1 MNNNFL
7 LLIPE
12 IMVVGCAFV
21 VLTLDL
27 FLPERRK
34 WTLPFVAVAGLAAAL
49 VVSLV
54 YLWGVNDTLYGGVVR
69 IDGYALFFKAF
80 FIALGGV
87 VILVSVDFVKRN
99 LDHPGEYYGI
109 LLFTVAAMMLMA
121 ASGELLT
128 AYIALEL
135 LSFGL
140 YALVAWDRYNAKSN
154 ESATKYILLG
164 AFSSALLLY
173 GMSQIYGLLGTT
185 RFDEIAVTLSSA
197 DTLSPGLILGIALI
211 IAGLGFKVAAVPFH
225 MWAPDAYEGA
235 PIPVTAH
242 LAVGSKAAAF
252 ALMLRLFSEAFLPIA
267 AQWQTL
273 LIALAVITMLL
284 GNLVALAQRN
294 MKRLLAYSS
303 VGQVGYLLM
312 GIAALASTDMG
323 MDMGVGIGGIGSAGA
338 STGASPELAYLAS
351 NGIML
356 HLVGYAVTNMAAFL
370 CLVSVY
376 NITGSEDIA
385 GMAGVARR
393 APLVGMVFAASLFSL
408 AGLPVFVGFTSK
420 FYLFNAAAAQGL
432 LWVAG
437 VAIFASLISL
447 YYYLMVVRRL
457 YIEPAPSGENA
468 AAATI
473 PAPRLTLGLLGALF
487 AGMIALG
494 IYPAPLM
501 QAVHHASSALLR

>member
-12 IMVVGCAFV
+12 FIVTGLAFV

-34 WTLPFVAVAGLAAAL
+34 WVLPFVAVAGLAVAL
-49 VVSLV
+49 VVSLA
-54 YLWGVNDTLYGGVVR
+54 YLWGVNDSLYDGVIRV
-69 IDGYALFFKAF
+69 DGYALFFKAF

-87 VILVSVDFVKRN
+87 VVLVSVDFVRRN

-109 LLFTVAAMMLMA
+109 LLFTVVAMMLLA
-121 ASGELLT
+121 ASGEMLT
-128 AYIALEL
+128 AYISLEL

-140 YALVAWDRYNAKSN
+140 YVLVAYDRYNAKSN
-154 ESATKYILLG
+154 EGATKYILLG
-164 AFSSALLLY
+164 AFSSALLLF
-173 GMSQIYGLLGTT
+173 GISQVYGLLGTT
-185 RFDEIAVTLSSA
+185 RFDEISRALASA
-197 DTLSPGLILGIALI
+197 DALSPGLILGIALI
-211 IAGLGFKVAAVPFH
+211 VAGLGFKVAAVPFH

-235 PIPVTAH
+235 PIPITAH

-252 ALMLRLFSEAFLPIA
+252 ALVLRLFAEAFMPIVE
-267 AQWQTL
+267 QWQVL
-273 LIALAVITMLL
+273 LVGLAVVTMLL

-294 MKRLLAYSS
+294 LKRLLAYSS

-312 GIAALASTDMG
+312 GVAALAK
-323 MDMGVGIGGIGSAGA
+323 
-338 STGASPELAYLAS
+338 TGESGTSIELSHLAS

-356 HLVGYAVTNMAAFL
+356 HLVAYAVTNMAAFL
-370 CLVSVY
+370 CLAAVF
-376 NITGSEDIA
+376 NITGRDDIA

-393 APLVGMVFAASLFSL
+393 APLVGLVFAVSLFSL
-408 AGLPVFVGFTSK
+408 AGLPIFVGFTSK

-447 YYYLMVVRRL
+447 YYYLMVVRQL
-457 YIEPAPSGENA
+457 YIEPAGDA
-468 AAATI
+468 ARI
-473 PAPRLTLGLLGALF
+473 PVPRLTMGVLGALF
-487 AGMIALG
+487 AGMIVLG
-494 IYPAPLM
+494 VYPAPLM
-501 QAVHHASSALLR
+501 RAVQYASDALF

>member
-12 IMVVGCAFV
+12 FIVTGLAFV

-34 WTLPFVAVAGLAAAL
+34 WVLPFVAVAGLAVAL
-49 VVSLV
+49 VISLA
-54 YLWGVNDTLYGGVVR
+54 YLWGVNDSLYDGVIR

-87 VILVSVDFVKRN
+87 VVLVSVDFVRRN

-109 LLFTVAAMMLMA
+109 LLFTVVAMMLLA

-128 AYIALEL
+128 AYISLEL

-140 YALVAWDRYNAKSN
+140 YVLVAYDRYNAKSN
-154 ESATKYILLG
+154 EGATKYILLG
-164 AFSSALLLY
+164 AFSSALLLF
-173 GMSQIYGLLGTT
+173 GISQVYGLLGTT
-185 RFDEIAVTLSSA
+185 RFDEISRALASA
-197 DTLSPGLILGIALI
+197 DALSPGLILGIALI
-211 IAGLGFKVAAVPFH
+211 VAGLGFKVAAVPFH

-235 PIPVTAH
+235 PIPITAH

-252 ALMLRLFSEAFLPIA
+252 ALVLRLFAEAFMPIVE
-267 AQWQTL
+267 QWQVL
-273 LIALAVITMLL
+273 LVGLAVVTMLL

-294 MKRLLAYSS
+294 LKRLLAYSS

-312 GIAALASTDMG
+312 GVAALAK
-323 MDMGVGIGGIGSAGA
+323 
-338 STGASPELAYLAS
+338 TGESGTSIELSHLAS

-356 HLVGYAVTNMAAFL
+356 HLVAYAVTNMAAFL
-370 CLVSVY
+370 CLAAVF
-376 NITGSEDIA
+376 NITGRDDIA

-393 APLVGMVFAASLFSL
+393 APLVGLVFAVSLFSL
-408 AGLPVFVGFTSK
+408 AGLPIFVGFTSK

-447 YYYLMVVRRL
+447 YYYLMVVRQL
-457 YIEPAPSGENA
+457 YIEPAEESA
-468 AAATI
+468 AI
-473 PAPRLTLGLLGALF
+473 PVPRLTMGVLGALF
-487 AGMIALG
+487 AGMIVLG
-494 IYPAPLM
+494 VYPAPLM
-501 QAVHHASSALLR
+501 RAVQYASDALF

>member
-7 LLIPE
+7 LLTPE
-12 IMVVGCAFV
+12 FIVTGLAFV

-27 FLPERRK
+27 FLAERRK
-34 WTLPFVAVAGLAAAL
+34 WVLPFVAVAGLAVAL
-49 VVSLV
+49 VVSLA
-54 YLWGVNDTLYGGVVR
+54 YLWGVKDSLYDGVIR

-87 VILVSVDFVKRN
+87 VVLVSVDFVRRN
-99 LDHPGEYYGI
+99 LEHPGEYYGI
-109 LLFTVAAMMLMA
+109 LLFTVVAMMLLA

-128 AYIALEL
+128 AYISLEL

-140 YALVAWDRYNAKSN
+140 YVLVAYDRYNPKSN
-154 ESATKYILLG
+154 EGATKYILLG
-164 AFSSALLLY
+164 AFSSALLLF
-173 GMSQIYGLLGTT
+173 GISQVYGLLGTT
-185 RFDEIAVTLSSA
+185 RFDEISRALASA
-197 DTLSPGLILGIALI
+197 EALSPGLILGIALI
-211 IAGLGFKVAAVPFH
+211 VAGLGFKVAAVPFH

-235 PIPVTAH
+235 PIPITAH

-252 ALMLRLFSEAFLPIA
+252 ALVLRLFAEAFMPIVE
-267 AQWQTL
+267 QWQVL

-294 MKRLLAYSS
+294 LKRLLAYSS

-312 GIAALASTDMG
+312 GVAALAA
-323 MDMGVGIGGIGSAGA
+323 MDDGSL
-338 STGASPELAYLAS
+338 ELSHLAS

-356 HLVGYAVTNMAAFL
+356 HLVAYAVTNMAAFL
-370 CLVSVY
+370 CLAAVF
-376 NITGSEDIA
+376 NITGRDDIA

-393 APLVGMVFAASLFSL
+393 APLVGMVFAVSLFSL
-408 AGLPVFVGFTSK
+408 AGLPIFVGFTSK

-447 YYYLMVVRRL
+447 YYYLMVVRQL
-457 YIEPAPSGENA
+457 YIEPAGYSTP
-468 AAATI
+468 I
-473 PAPRLTLGLLGALF
+473 HVPRLTLGVLGALF
-487 AGMIALG
+487 AGMIVLG
-494 IYPAPLM
+494 VYPAPLM
-501 QAVHHASSALLR
+501 RAVQHASDALF

>member
-7 LLIPE
+7 LLAPE
-12 IMVVGCAFV
+12 FIVTGLAFV

-34 WTLPFVAVAGLAAAL
+34 WALPFVAVAGLAVAL
-49 VVSLV
+49 VVSLA
-54 YLWGVNDTLYGGVVR
+54 YLWGVSDSLYGGVIRV
-69 IDGYALFFKAF
+69 DGYALFFKAF

-87 VILVSVDFVKRN
+87 VILVSVDFVRRN
-99 LDHPGEYYGI
+99 LENPGEYYGI
-109 LLFTVAAMMLMA
+109 LLFTVVAMMLLA

-128 AYIALEL
+128 AYISLEL

-140 YALVAWDRYNAKSN
+140 YVLVAYDRYNPKSN
-154 ESATKYILLG
+154 EGATKYILLG
-164 AFSSALLLY
+164 AFSSALLLF
-173 GMSQIYGLLGTT
+173 GMSQVYGLLGTT
-185 RFDEIAVTLSSA
+185 RFDEISRALAAA
-197 DTLSPGLILGIALI
+197 DSLSPGLILGIALI
-211 IAGLGFKVAAVPFH
+211 VAGLGFKVAAVPFH

-235 PIPVTAH
+235 PIPITAH

-252 ALMLRLFSEAFLPIA
+252 ALVLRLFAEAFMPIA
-267 AQWQTL
+267 EQWQVL

-294 MKRLLAYSS
+294 LKRLLAYSS

-312 GIAALASTDMG
+312 GVAALAAMG
-323 MDMGVGIGGIGSAGA
+323 DGSL
-338 STGASPELAYLAS
+338 ELSHLAS

-356 HLVGYAVTNMAAFL
+356 HLVAYAVTNMAAFL
-370 CLVSVY
+370 CLAAVF
-376 NITGSEDIA
+376 NITGRDDIA

-393 APLVGMVFAASLFSL
+393 APVVGLVFAVSLFSL
-408 AGLPVFVGFTSK
+408 AGLPIFVGFTSK

-447 YYYLMVVRRL
+447 YYYLMVVRQL
-457 YIEPAPSGENA
+457 YIEPAGESVS
-468 AAATI
+468 I
-473 PAPRLTLGLLGALF
+473 PVPRLTLGVLGALF
-487 AGMIALG
+487 AGMIVLG
-494 IYPAPLM
+494 VYPAPLM
-501 QAVHHASSALLR
+501 RAIQHASDALF